1 MSVNNSLGY
10 EGFPT
15 PVSTILPYMGQ
26 DGNNLPS
33 AWLFCDGRELNQLN
47 YPELYATI
55 GDNYNLTTTTS
66 GNFCLPN
73 LSTNDNY
80 IYPSDETEAGGD
92 GGVSPAKIVIDP
104 ANALTLLATAIPSLS
119 AGNISTTYTTTQVG
133 FARGI
138 TYNVRGDYPDS
149 KYTGGAPASGNS
161 PAVVKLNATTESGGN
176 FTLTSAD
183 YGFKN
188 STQKAITDITTD
200 STHGIQYGGMSCCY
214 IIKVSSLLYDPDGTL
229 RKNINDVAVEAK
241 EAAYQRGLQAAAYAT
256 QTEQRLQEAEDEAED
271 QSSALNADGQGGGTE
286 VPFANVPMLSGF
298 VIPPN
303 PEF

>member
-26 DGNNLPS
+26 DGNSLPS
-33 AWLFCDGRELNQLN
+33 GWLYCDGRELYKLN

-55 GDNYNLTTTTS
+55 GDNYNLTTTTA

-73 LSTNDNY
+73 LKTNDNY
-80 IYPSDETEAGGD
+80 LYPSDETEAGGD

-104 ANALTLLATAIPSLS
+104 SNPLTLLATAMPSLS
-119 AGNISTTYTTTQVG
+119 VGNISTTYATTQVG
-133 FARGI
+133 FAGGV
-138 TYNVRGDYPDS
+138 TYNVRGDYPSAAYD
-149 KYTGGAPASGNS
+149 TAGGSSNPEI
-161 PAVVKLNATTESGGN
+161 VKLNSTTEGGGN

-229 RKNINDVAVEAK
+229 RINIDDVAVEAR
-241 EAAYQRGLQAAAYAT
+241 EAAYHRGLQADAYAT
-256 QTEQRLQEAEDEAED
+256 QTEQRLQEAEDDAED
-271 QSSALNADGQGGGTE
+271 QSSALDANGQGGGTA
-286 VPFANVPMLSGF
+286 VPFANEPMLSGF
-298 VIPPN
+298 IIPAN